1 MQTEIQAMAQK
12 FGVAPNALA
21 CLVTFIHDKLGNPEA
36 AKAFASASP
45 QMRDEMVKAVVK
57 AWYEHSTAMLTEL
70 QEGTTDWAKAAR
82 QQIAQDVWHQV
93 RAKEGK
99 QHG

>member
-1 MQTEIQAMAQK
+1 MQTEIQAMAQQ

-21 CLVTFIHDKLGNPEA
+21 SLVTFIHDKLSNPEA
-36 AKAFASASP
+36 AKAFASASAEL
-45 QMRDEMVKAVVK
+45 QDEMLKTAVK
-57 AWYEHSTAMLTEL
+57 AWYEHSTAMLAEL
-70 QEGTTDWAKAAR
+70 QEGTTEWAKAAR
-82 QQIAQDVWHQV
+82 QQIAHDVWHQV